1 MNRKYLY
8 LLIAFFLGLQSFK
21 ASATK
26 ESEPIATVGEG
37 KFVTIPY
44 ENIIK
49 GNELPIY
56 ATQINVGKN
65 YANTSFN
72 VKIEYP
78 EYEKLNA
85 QEVLAI
91 IANKKEIGEDIKV
104 NSIMAVQRK
113 EGVLD
118 ISFLPY
124 IKRNEV
130 YYRLKS
136 CKIAVYRNVS
146 AQARKT
152 RDLTSGSER
161 SAQHSALSSGKRVT
175 IRVNQ

>member
-1 MNRKYLY
+1 MNLKYLY

-78 EYEKLNA
+78 IIYKLNT
-85 QEVLAI
+85 
-91 IANKKEIGEDIKV
+91 
-104 NSIMAVQRK
+104 
-113 EGVLD
+113 
-118 ISFLPY
+118 F
-124 IKRNEV
+124 
-130 YYRLKS
+130 
-136 CKIAVYRNVS
+136 
-146 AQARKT
+146 AQAN
-152 RDLTSGSER
+152 
-161 SAQHSALSSGKRVT
+161 QALCW
-175 IRVNQ
+175 

>member
-1 MNRKYLY
+1 
-8 LLIAFFLGLQSFK
+8 
-21 ASATK
+21 
-26 ESEPIATVGEG
+26 
-37 KFVTIPY
+37 
-44 ENIIK
+44 
-49 GNELPIY
+49 
-56 ATQINVGKN
+56 
-65 YANTSFN
+65 
-72 VKIEYP
+72 
-78 EYEKLNA
+78 
-85 QEVLAI
+85 
-91 IANKKEIGEDIKV
+91 
-104 NSIMAVQRK
+104 MAVQRK

-161 SAQHSALSSGKRVT
+161 YAQHSVLSSGKWVR
-175 IRVNQ
+175 IRVNKEGVYQLTKSFLASAGFSNPANVKTIRLRRFGTRFRN